1 MNQRVMTR
9 PPAADLVRLSVAV
22 VFISLSGPLIAATPA
37 APLAIAFW
45 RCLIG
50 GGLTG
55 IWVALRERA
64 AFASL
69 TRREVRLTV
78 IAGILLGLHFATWI
92 PSLWLTSIASST
104 AFVATQ
110 PIWAAIIA
118 RALGVRIP
126 RAAWVGIIIA
136 FCGVVL
142 LSGIDFAMDPRALL
156 GDGLALVSAMFAA
169 AYVTIAERVRQ
180 TVPTAT
186 MTSVLY
192 FASAITIV
200 PIALLA
206 DQPFV
211 GFSAQAWVMII
222 ALTIL
227 AQLLGHTLMNKVLA
241 TTSATVVSTS
251 ILLEMPGATL
261 IAAIWLGQIPPLAI
275 YPAVGLIF
283 LGLILVIRSSSP
295 RVPTETS
302 PI

>member
-9 PPAADLVRLSVAV
+9 PPTADLARLSVAV
-22 VFISLSGPLIAATPA
+22 VFIAISGPLIAATPA

-50 GGLTG
+50 GGATG
-55 IWVALRERA
+55 VWVAIRERA
-64 AFASL
+64 AFAAL
-69 TRREVRLTV
+69 TRREIRLTAV
-78 IAGILLGLHFATWI
+78 AGILLGLHFATWI

-104 AFVATQ
+104 SFVATQ

-126 RAAWVGIIIA
+126 RAAWLGIIIA
-136 FCGVVL
+136 FSGVVL
-142 LSGIDFAMDPRALL
+142 LSGIDFSMDPRALI
-156 GDGLALVSAMFAA
+156 GDALALVAAMFAA

-192 FASAITIV
+192 LVSALTIV
-200 PIALLA
+200 PIAIVA
-206 DQPFV
+206 DQPFL
-211 GFSAQAWVMII
+211 GFSAQAWLMII
-222 ALTIL
+222 AVTVG

-241 TTSATVVSTS
+241 TTSATVVSMA

-275 YPAVGLIF
+275 YPAIGLIF
-283 LGLILVIRSSSP
+283 IGLVIVIRSSSP
-295 RVPTETS
+295 RAPMESS